1 MLLGLFITIVS
12 VWSLKYKNVNG
23 LTYYWAPPLLL
34 CCDVLLTKSPS
45 PLCCAGVSLYLTTA
59 SALPLVHVLTPSWSS
74 HDCPPASPRRPAR
87 PAQYRP
93 DSANTPHT
101 HTAPHSQYS
110 RQEVF
115 HQYYPTIVGSKAM
128 LFGFIYSLS
137 AFFTFD
143 LDNLPF
149 HIHYSLSNMKWIEM
163 YITFCWPFNSLKY
176 LLIGN
181 IFNKKYL
188 REDNEMHPK
197 ERSVFTLANFYECDI
212 GKQLSFFSKLSIADL
227 GPDKY
232 ELITE
237 TGSHFSKKHHSH
249 HT

>member
-1 MLLGLFITIVS
+1 MVLPDSG
-12 VWSLKYKNVNG
+12 
-23 LTYYWAPPLLL
+23 WAPPLLL
-34 CCDVLLTKSPS
+34 FCDVLLTKSPS
-45 PLCCAGVSLYLTTA
+45 PLCCAGVSLYVTTA

-93 DSANTPHT
+93 DSANTPRT
-101 HTAPHSQYS
+101 HTAPLSQYS
-110 RQEVF
+110 RREVF
-115 HQYYPTIVGSKAM
+115 HQYYPTIVASKAM
-128 LFGFIYSLS
+128 FFGFIYSS
-137 AFFTFD
+137 SEFIRFD
-143 LDNLPF
+143 LDNLNICF
-149 HIHYSLSNMKWIEM
+149 FIIEVWLSKMQLIEM

-181 IFNKKYL
+181 VFNKKYL
-188 REDNEMHPK
+188 WEDNEMHSK

-212 GKQLSFFSKLSIADL
+212 GKQLTFFSKLSIADL

>member
-1 MLLGLFITIVS
+1 MCWPPAGAPMTARPPRRAGQLAQPSTGLILQIHHT
-12 VWSLKYKNVNG
+12 
-23 LTYYWAPPLLL
+23 LTQLHTPNTADRKFSINISQLLL
-34 CCDVLLTKSPS
+34 VPKPC
-45 PLCCAGVSLYLTTA
+45 YLA
-59 SALPLVHVLTPSWSS
+59 SFHYQHLFYIWFGQFVFS
-74 HDCPPASPRRPAR
+74 H
-87 PAQYRP
+87 
-93 DSANTPHT
+93 
-101 HTAPHSQYS
+101 
-110 RQEVF
+110 
-115 HQYYPTIVGSKAM
+115 
-128 LFGFIYSLS
+128 SLS
-137 AFFTFD
+137 K
-143 LDNLPF
+143 
-149 HIHYSLSNMKWIEM
+149 MKWIEM

>member
-1 MLLGLFITIVS
+1 MLLGLFITTVS
-12 VWSLKYKNVNG
+12 VWSLKYKCKWSYLLVG
-23 LTYYWAPPLLL
+23 PTPASVLWCVAHQVTISPVLCWSVSVSDHCLCSASSPCVDPQLELPWLPARLAAPAS
-34 CCDVLLTKSPS
+34 SPS
-45 PLCCAGVSLYLTTA
+45 PVPAWFCKYTTH
-59 SALPLVHVLTPSWSS
+59 SHSSTLPIQQTGSFPSILANYCWFQSHVLWL
-74 HDCPPASPRRPAR
+74 H
-87 PAQYRP
+87 
-93 DSANTPHT
+93 
-101 HTAPHSQYS
+101 
-110 RQEVF
+110 
-115 HQYYPTIVGSKAM
+115 
-128 LFGFIYSLS
+128 LFIISIY
-137 AFFTFD
+137 FTFD

>member
-1 MLLGLFITIVS
+1 MCWPPAGAPMTARPPRRAGQLAQPSTGLILQIHHTLTQLHTPNTADRKFSINTSHYCWFQSHVLWLHLFIIS
-12 VWSLKYKNVNG
+12 
-23 LTYYWAPPLLL
+23 
-34 CCDVLLTKSPS
+34 
-45 PLCCAGVSLYLTTA
+45 
-59 SALPLVHVLTPSWSS
+59 
-74 HDCPPASPRRPAR
+74 
-87 PAQYRP
+87 
-93 DSANTPHT
+93 
-101 HTAPHSQYS
+101 
-110 RQEVF
+110 
-115 HQYYPTIVGSKAM
+115 
-128 LFGFIYSLS
+128 IY
-137 AFFTFD
+137 FTFD

-149 HIHYSLSNMKWIEM
+149 HIQYSLSNMKWIEM

-188 REDNEMHPK
+188 REDNKMHSK
-197 ERSVFTLANFYECDI
+197 ERSVFTLTNFYECDI
-212 GKQLSFFSKLSIADL
+212 GKQLTFFSKLSIADL